1 MLKLCKQCSSEY
13 ETLTGK
19 SNFCSK
25 SCKNKHWYTIN
36 KDHKKQYY
44 IDNFE
49 KIQARE
55 KEYRLVNKSKKDKYD
70 KDYYQCN
77 AKEIKLEKKSYRK
90 QNRAKINAYHREY
103 YKDINNRLRKNLRG
117 RLSCA
122 IQRDF
127 DGSKGGSFVKDLGCS
142 IEEFKSFIEN
152 KWTNGMSWDN
162 YGWGDDKWHLDHI
175 QPLIKFDL
183 TNPKEFVVAAHYTNY
198 QPLWQEDNFRKGTK

>member
-19 SNFCSK
+19 GNFCSK
-25 SCKNKHWYTIN
+25 SCKNKYWYTTN

-44 IDNFE
+44 VDNFE
-49 KIQARE
+49 KIQSRE
-55 KEYRLVNKSKKDKYD
+55 KSYTLNGTRKQKNNKFYKTHSD
-70 KDYYQCN
+70 
-77 AKEIKLEKKSYRK
+77 EIKLKKRQYNK
-90 QNRAKINAYHREY
+90 NNRDKINAYHREY
-103 YKDINNRLRKNLRG
+103 YKDINRRLRKNLRG

-122 IQRDF
+122 IRRGF
-127 DGSKGGSFVKDLGCS
+127 DGSRGGSFVKELQCS

-152 KWTNGMSWDN
+152 KWLNGMNWDN

-183 TNPKEFVVAAHYTNY
+183 TNPKEFVVAAYYKNY
-198 QPLWQEDNFRKGTK
+198 QPLWQKDNFRKGAK